1 MPFLLLALALLL
13 AAPLAAQSTTDPFPT
28 AIPATEGA
36 ITVSFREFAVVPD
49 MDGLAPRMMAMV
61 NEPGTRRLFVNDM
74 RGPIYGI
81 SYDGKSVRQYVDV
94 NAPTWGVLVQSGGR
108 ERGVQSFAFHPQFN
122 QAGTRGFGK
131 FYTFTDTANTKPE
144 PDFKPLGGTR
154 TQDTVLLEWTAK
166 NPAADTYD
174 GGLPRELL
182 RMEQPFANHNGGLI
196 AVNPTAAPGSPDFG
210 LLYVSFADGGSG
222 GDPFNQAQNLN
233 SIFGKLLRLDPSGTN
248 SANGKYG
255 IPAGNPFAS
264 DKDPNT
270 LGEIYAYG
278 LRNPQRF
285 TWDSKNGNMFL
296 ADIGQ
301 NIVEEVDLITAGGNY
316 GWHVWEGSFKYLGR
330 DGVDPASPRGDSK
343 VTFPIA
349 EYGQLDPLLQP
360 QSSVTVGTVYRQT
373 AIKQLSNLL
382 IFGDIPS
389 GEIFYVSADN
399 LPKGGQDPIR
409 RVLLNDGGTPKTLLE
424 LIKASNTKQGK
435 QPATRADLRFGIGQD
450 GQIFL
455 LNKGDGIVRVLV
467 PDGR

>member
-1 MPFLLLALALLL
+1 MRYFFFVLALLL
-13 AAPLAAQSTTDPFPT
+13 AAPLGAQSTTDPFPSP
-28 AIPATEGA
+28 IPATEGA

-94 NAPTWGVLVQSGGR
+94 NAPTWGIVVQSGGR

-122 QAGTRGFGK
+122 QAGTRGYGK
-131 FYTFTDTANTKPE
+131 FYTFTDTANTKPA

-166 NPAADTYD
+166 NPAAETYD
-174 GGLPRELL
+174 GGPPRELL

-196 AVNPTAAPGSPDFG
+196 AFNPTAAAGSPDFG

-233 SIFGKLLRLDPSGTN
+233 SIFGKLLRIDPSGTN

-285 TWDSKNGNMFL
+285 VWDSKNGNMFL

-301 NIVEEVDLITAGGNY
+301 NIVEEVDLITSGGNY
-316 GWHVWEGSFKYLGR
+316 GWNVWEGSFKYLGR
-330 DGVDPASPRGDSK
+330 DGVDRANSRGDSK
-343 VTFPIA
+343 VTFPIV

-360 QSSVTVGTVYRQT
+360 QSSVTMGAVYRQA

-389 GEIFYVSADN
+389 GEIFHVNADN
-399 LPKGGQDPIR
+399 LPKGGQEPVH

-424 LIKASNTKQGK
+424 LIKASNAKQGK
-435 QPATRADLRFGIGQD
+435 QPATRADLRFGVGQD

-467 PDGR
+467 PDAR